1 MQGLQ
6 FQLLLRME
14 GFHVSVIQDCTHVW
28 CTQVGC
34 EGLMHF
40 VTYED
45 FVTFSDHRN
54 FNAVLGETFKV
65 QYFVFA
71 RRCLCLWHLQILI
84 KQVMWSTAITSES
97 IATIFKWLYV
107 QGSNSSRWHQPSN
120 AVSLLLSSLNCGKK
134 PGWGWSLSTIYSKS
148 KSEWSCI
155 STPPVHLHVVRQM
168 CVYVHAHA
176 WDQDMKVT
184 TDAHLMPRL
193 RVSVAEPLVLHVLL
207 WRVHRQLQ
215 NNCLYVVF
223 SYCV

>member
-107 QGSNSSRWHQPSN
+107 QGSNSIRWHQPSN
-120 AVSLLLSSLNCGKK
+120 AVSLLLS
-134 PGWGWSLSTIYSKS
+134 
-148 KSEWSCI
+148 SCI